1 MIAGEGSGRVDR
13 SGGEGARPL
22 HAASLGGERSRPG
35 ERACEPGEDRQIGTE
50 PNPLDPAPWSG
61 SNAHSCR
68 KRPNPARPRHGY
80 GRATSTP
87 STRARHQEVK
97 TARLDP
103 SGTGGAVPGRAPP
116 LGPRMPCVGTGEPP
130 LAMLSD
136 GRLVVATLHAGRLTE
151 RDDRPGVRPVSPL
164 AELAAPGSPAPLRCA
179 ADARAP
185 AAARAPASIRARRR
199 RARARRAVN
208 CAASAPAWC

>member
-1 MIAGEGSGRVDR
+1 VDR

-136 GRLVVATLHAGRLTE
+136 GRLVVATLHTGRLTE
-151 RDDRPGVRPVSPL
+151 RDDRPGVRPVTRSPRVSR
-164 AELAAPGSPAPLRCA
+164 PGFAGA
-179 ADARAP
+179 TAF
-185 AAARAPASIRARRR
+185 ARRTR
-199 RARARRAVN
+199 ELQRLRERLHRFVHDVDERERVGQSTAQR
-208 CAASAPAWC
+208 SAPAWC